1 MFSIAY
7 CWVWY
12 RTLLGSSRL
21 HLKKIHLLACFI
33 EQIKDYAS
41 ALCKNLSILGDT
53 ISQIRPI
60 LEALYP
66 LTAM

>member
-1 MFSIAY
+1 M
-7 CWVWY
+7 
-12 RTLLGSSRL
+12 
-21 HLKKIHLLACFI
+21 
-33 EQIKDYAS
+33 EQIKDHAT
-41 ALCKNLSILGDT
+41 ALCKNLSILGDK